1 MSVIKQKLAERD
13 AECISLHDTI
23 TLITR
28 SDGVSYQEAAR
39 WLKSAIPDTEDFFFC
54 EHGEEVGWVCSS
66 IEHDR
71 EYSYDGH
78 TDQTVRK
85 PIFNLLGFAARDGN
99 PENYNRWGPGPELK
113 EFKAYGFHRDQI
125 TTFLLKQ
132 GIKTAPENIA
142 NDDVPGTDLSMVS
155 PEAQRAYSA
164 EIEAYRAEV
173 ERLHGEN
180 NLLTR
185 ELERLN
191 RHSSDIPSAET
202 KQREEMPGYSTPVL
216 AVLNAA
222 ITEFFEPRRNPDAKR
237 EEVVKWIKSKMLDAG
252 LADSDNI
259 AAAIFTI
266 IKPENHDPKKR
277 RG

>member
-13 AECISLHDTI
+13 AEGISLHDTI

-28 SDGVSYQEAAR
+28 SDGVSYQEAAT

-54 EHGEEVGWVCSS
+54 EYVEKVGWLCSRIEDEWEGFDDGRAEKARNS
-66 IEHDR
+66 IFKLLEFADR
-71 EYSYDGH
+71 
-78 TDQTVRK
+78 
-85 PIFNLLGFAARDGN
+85 NGN
-99 PENYNRWGPGPELK
+99 PENYSRWGQGPELK

-132 GIKTAPENIA
+132 GIKTVTENIA

-155 PEAQRAYSA
+155 AEAQRADSA
-164 EIEAYRAEV
+164 EIDAYRAEV

-191 RHSSDIPSAET
+191 RYSSDIPAAET
-202 KQREEMPGYSTPVL
+202 KQHEEMPGYSTPVL

-222 ITEFFEPRRNPDAKR
+222 ITEFFEPRRNPDAKK
-237 EEVVKWIKSKMLDAG
+237 EEVVKWIKSRMLDAG

-266 IKPENHDPKKR
+266 IKPENHDPRKR